1 MRTILQAGFILFV
14 SVALAAC
21 ASQRRTA
28 PFMETAATIEQDA
41 KTALETLIAE
51 NEAAAEL
58 AEDAVGVL
66 VFPNIVK
73 GGFIFGGQ
81 VGDGALFVDD
91 KTVDYYNSTAAS
103 YGLQAGV
110 QRYGYVLFFTSEDAL
125 NYLDRSEGFEV
136 GVGPSIV
143 IADRGLGR
151 NFTSTTLRADIYA
164 FVFDQQGLMAG
175 GGIQGTKITPIV
187 RPLGQDEGEG
197 EENEAEQ
204 GDEDEA

>member
-28 PFMETAATIEQDA
+28 PFIENAATIEQDA
-41 KTALETLIAE
+41 KAALETLVAD
-51 NEAAAEL
+51 NEAAAGL

-81 VGDGALFVDD
+81 VGDGALFVGD
-91 KTVDYYNSTAAS
+91 KTEEYYNSSAAS

-110 QRYGYVLFFTSEDAL
+110 QRYGYALFFTSEEAL
-125 NYLDRSEGFEV
+125 TYLDNSEGFEI

-143 IADRGLGR
+143 IADKGIGR

-175 GGIQGTKITPIV
+175 GGIQGTKITKII
-187 RPLGQDEGEG
+187 RDLDEEMP
-197 EENEAEQ
+197 
-204 GDEDEA
+204 EDES

>member
-1 MRTILQAGFILFV
+1 MRKILQAGIILLV
-14 SVALAAC
+14 SAALTAC

-28 PFMETAATIEQDA
+28 PFLENASTIERDA
-41 KTALETLIAE
+41 KAALMTLVAG
-51 NEAAAEL
+51 NEAAADLVE
-58 AEDAVGVL
+58 EAVGVL

-81 VGDGALFVDD
+81 VGDGALFMGDET
-91 KTVDYYNSTAAS
+91 KEYYNSSAAS

-110 QRYGYVLFFTSEDAL
+110 QRYGYALFFTSEEAL
-125 NYLDRSEGFEV
+125 SYLDNSEGFEI

-143 IADRGLGR
+143 IADKGIGR

-187 RPLGQDEGEG
+187 RDLG
-197 EENEAEQ
+197 EEEPIGENADN
-204 GDEDEA
+204 GS